1 MVGEIDNFEFN
12 SIWLIPEMN
21 FTCSGTMKKVTVVG
35 MIRKGKN
42 PLQLQ
47 IWKPENTIGYRRVNN
62 IILLPNI
69 CKSLIGIR
77 HDDDVPEVYECKLN
91 IEVLVE
97 SGDILGIAVPHKRN
111 VIFELSIAE
120 SQLTSYI
127 FEGGQSTTTLD
138 LSKRTKE
145 TNSQPLIGLE
155 IKFNNSKQGINF
167 IVSQSKLVYSPQCHI
182 N

>member
-12 SIWLIPEMN
+12 TIWLIPEMN
-21 FTCSGTMKKVTVVG
+21 FTCSGTVEKVTAVG
-35 MIRKGKN
+35 MSRKGSK

-47 IWKPENTIGYRRVNN
+47 IWKPENTTGYRRVKN
-62 IILLPNI
+62 ITLLPNI

-77 HDDDVPEVYECKLN
+77 YDDVPEVYECKLN

-97 SGDILGIAVPHKRN
+97 PGNILGIAIPRKRN

-127 FEGGQSTTTLD
+127 FRRDQSTTTLD

-155 IKFNNSKQGINF
+155 IKFNNSKQGIF
-167 IVSQSKLVYSPQCHI
+167 
-182 N
+182 